1 MDIEREAPKGPTLN
15 LGTGSGGISIGKP
28 AAAASAET
36 PAFQTPAPVAQTPA
50 PAAQAAAPSARVQQE
65 SPVARVREPEAR
77 DRARQNQGYLATIK
91 VVGVGGAGVNAI
103 NRMIDSNLRGVEFV
117 AVNTDAQTLRMSD
130 ADVRID
136 LGATTTRGLGAGSM
150 PAVGRAAAEEHRS
163 DLAEA
168 LAGADMVFVTAGEGG
183 GTGTGAAPVVAQVAR
198 ESGALTVGVVTRP
211 FSFEGR
217 HRYQQAESGI
227 LELAAATDTLIVIP
241 NDRLLS
247 VATAKTSMLQAFA
260 MADEVLLQGV
270 QGVVDL
276 IITPGLINTDFAD
289 VRMIMK
295 DAGRALMG
303 IGEAAGEDRAVAAA
317 QAAITSPLLESPIDG
332 AKGILLNICGPSDL
346 SLFEVNAA
354 AEIVHS
360 VADPEAN
367 IIFGA
372 VIDDTLHDQV
382 RVTVIAAGCNSALGI

>member
-1 MDIEREAPKGPTLN
+1 MDIERNTPAEATKPTTLN
-15 LGTGSGGISIGKP
+15 LGQTPGSLSIAKP
-28 AAAASAET
+28 AAVATQAEAA
-36 PAFQTPAPVAQTPA
+36 PAPR
-50 PAAQAAAPSARVQQE
+50 PSTSQVETA
-65 SPVARVREPEAR
+65 PVARVREPNA
-77 DRARQNQGYLATIK
+77 AQPPRQSTGYMATIK

-103 NRMIDSNLRGVEFV
+103 NRMIDSNLRGVEFI
-117 AVNTDAQTLRMSD
+117 AVNTDSQTLRMSD

-136 LGATTTRGLGAGSM
+136 LGANTTRGLGAGSM
-150 PAVGRAAAEEHRS
+150 PSVGRAAAEECRAE
-163 DLAEA
+163 LAEA

-183 GTGTGAAPVVAQVAR
+183 GTGTGAAPVVAQIAR
-198 ESGALTVGVVTRP
+198 EAGALTVGVVTRP
-211 FSFEGR
+211 FAFEGR
-217 HRYQQAESGI
+217 HRSQQGESGI
-227 LELAAATDTLIVIP
+227 LELAAACDTLIVIP

-289 VRMIMK
+289 VRMTMQ

-303 IGEAAGEDRAVAAA
+303 IGEASGEDRAVAAA

-332 AKGILLNICGPSDL
+332 AKSILMNICGPSDM

-372 VIDDTLHDQV
+372 VIDDTLHDQI
-382 RVTVIAAGCNSALGI
+382 RVTVIAAGCNSATTFGI

>member
-1 MDIEREAPKGPTLN
+1 MDIDRNADEPVKAPSLN
-15 LGTGSGGISIGKP
+15 LGSLSKP
-28 AAAASAET
+28 AAQPVVQAT
-36 PAFQTPAPVAQTPA
+36 QPAVKPAVKREDP
-50 PAAQAAAPSARVQQE
+50 

-77 DRARQNQGYLATIK
+77 EKRQNQGYLATIK

-150 PAVGRAAAEEHRS
+150 PAVGRAAAEEHRAE
-163 DLAEA
+163 LAEA

-198 ESGALTVGVVTRP
+198 EAGALTVGVVTRP

-217 HRYQQAESGI
+217 HRFQQADSGI
-227 LELAAATDTLIVIP
+227 LELAAAVDTLVVIP

-303 IGEAAGEDRAVAAA
+303 IGEAAGEDRAIAAA

-354 AEIVHS
+354 AEVVHA

-382 RVTVIAAGCNSALGI
+382 RVTVIAAGCNSTFGL

>member
-1 MDIEREAPKGPTLN
+1 MDNSQDPTPIDTFGAPSAAPAS
-15 LGTGSGGISIGKP
+15 TGRSV
-28 AAAASAET
+28 
-36 PAFQTPAPVAQTPA
+36 APRPA
-50 PAAQAAAPSARVQQE
+50 PAPPSMPASQPASRG
-65 SPVARVREPEAR
+65 
-77 DRARQNQGYLATIK
+77 NQGFLATIK

-103 NRMIDSNLRGVEFV
+103 NRMIDANLRGVEFV

-130 ADVRID
+130 ADIRID
-136 LGATTTRGLGAGSM
+136 LGAATTRGLGAGSM
-150 PAVGRAAAEEHRS
+150 PAVGRAAAEEHRAE
-163 DLAEA
+163 LAEA

-198 ESGALTVGVVTRP
+198 EAGALTVGVVTRP
-211 FSFEGR
+211 FAFEGR
-217 HRYQQAESGI
+217 HRSNQAETGVM
-227 LELAAATDTLIVIP
+227 ELAAACDTIIVIP

-247 VATAKTSMLQAFA
+247 VATAKTSILQAFA

-382 RVTVIAAGCNSALGI
+382 RVTVIAAGCNSTAGY

>member
-1 MDIEREAPKGPTLN
+1 MNIQPKAEETIVTTPEVKTPEVAK
-15 LGTGSGGISIGKP
+15 TISHN
-28 AAAASAET
+28 AAAVIASAI
-36 PAFQTPAPVAQTPA
+36 A
-50 PAAQAAAPSARVQQE
+50 S
-65 SPVARVREPEAR
+65 SNS
-77 DRARQNQGYLATIK
+77 RANQGFLASIK

-103 NRMIDSNLRGVEFV
+103 NRMIDANLRGVEFI
-117 AVNTDAQTLRMSD
+117 AVNTDAQTLRLSD

-136 LGATTTRGLGAGSM
+136 LGASTTRGLGAGSV
-150 PAVGRAAAEEHRS
+150 PAIGKASAEEHRAQ
-163 DLAEA
+163 LAEA

-183 GTGTGAAPVVAQVAR
+183 GTGTGAAPIVAQVAR
-198 ESGALTVGVVTRP
+198 EAGALTVGVVSRP
-211 FSFEGR
+211 FAFEGR
-217 HRYQQAESGI
+217 HRSAQAEQGI
-227 LELAAATDTLIVIP
+227 SELAAACDTLIVIP
-241 NDRLLS
+241 NDRLLA

-303 IGEAAGEDRAVAAA
+303 IGEASGEDRAVAAA
-317 QAAITSPLLESPIDG
+317 QAAITSPLLEVPIDG
-332 AKGILLNICGPSDL
+332 ARGILINICGPSYL

-354 AEIVHS
+354 AEVIHA

-372 VIDDTLHDQV
+372 VVDDTLQDQV
-382 RVTVIAAGCNSALGI
+382 RVTVIAAGCSTTQSL

>member
-1 MDIEREAPKGPTLN
+1 MNIQPKAEETIVTTPEVT
-15 LGTGSGGISIGKP
+15 TPEVAKTISHN
-28 AAAASAET
+28 AAAVIASAI
-36 PAFQTPAPVAQTPA
+36 A
-50 PAAQAAAPSARVQQE
+50 S
-65 SPVARVREPEAR
+65 SNS
-77 DRARQNQGYLATIK
+77 RANQGFLASIK

-103 NRMIDSNLRGVEFV
+103 NRMIDANLRGVEFI
-117 AVNTDAQTLRMSD
+117 AVNTDAQTLRLSD

-136 LGATTTRGLGAGSM
+136 LGASTTRGLGAGSV
-150 PAVGRAAAEEHRS
+150 PAIGKASAEEHRAQ
-163 DLAEA
+163 LAEA

-183 GTGTGAAPVVAQVAR
+183 GTGTGAAPIVAQVAR
-198 ESGALTVGVVTRP
+198 EAGALTVGVVSRP
-211 FSFEGR
+211 FAFEGR
-217 HRYQQAESGI
+217 HRSAQAEQGI
-227 LELAAATDTLIVIP
+227 SELAAACDTLIVIP
-241 NDRLLS
+241 NDRLLA

-303 IGEAAGEDRAVAAA
+303 IGEASGEDRAVAAA
-317 QAAITSPLLESPIDG
+317 QAAITSPLLEVPIDG
-332 AKGILLNICGPSDL
+332 ARGILINICGPSDL

-354 AEIVHS
+354 AEVIHA

-372 VIDDTLHDQV
+372 VVDDTLQDQV
-382 RVTVIAAGCNSALGI
+382 RVTVIAAGCSTTQSL

>member
-1 MDIEREAPKGPTLN
+1 MDIERNTPAEATKPTTLN
-15 LGTGSGGISIGKP
+15 LGQTPGSLSIAKP
-28 AAAASAET
+28 AAVATQAEAA
-36 PAFQTPAPVAQTPA
+36 PA
-50 PAAQAAAPSARVQQE
+50 PAPAPRPSTSQVE
-65 SPVARVREPEAR
+65 TTPVARVREPNA
-77 DRARQNQGYLATIK
+77 AQPPRQSNGYMATIK

-103 NRMIDSNLRGVEFV
+103 NRMIDSNLRGVEFI
-117 AVNTDAQTLRMSD
+117 AVNTDSQTLRMSD

-136 LGATTTRGLGAGSM
+136 LGANTTRGLGAGSM
-150 PAVGRAAAEEHRS
+150 PSVGRAAAEECRAE
-163 DLAEA
+163 LAEA

-183 GTGTGAAPVVAQVAR
+183 GTGTGAAPVVAQIAR
-198 ESGALTVGVVTRP
+198 EAGALTVGVVTRP
-211 FSFEGR
+211 FAFEGR
-217 HRYQQAESGI
+217 HRSQQGESGI
-227 LELAAATDTLIVIP
+227 LELAAACDTLIVIP

-289 VRMIMK
+289 VRMTMQ

-303 IGEAAGEDRAVAAA
+303 IGEASGEDRAVAAA

-332 AKGILLNICGPSDL
+332 AKSILMNICGPSDM

-372 VIDDTLHDQV
+372 VIDDTLHDQI
-382 RVTVIAAGCNSALGI
+382 RVTVIAAGCNSTPTFGI

>member
-1 MDIEREAPKGPTLN
+1 MNIQPRTDENTSVFSAN
-15 LGTGSGGISIGKP
+15 ASDVISH
-28 AAAASAET
+28 AVSQASA
-36 PAFQTPAPVAQTPA
+36 
-50 PAAQAAAPSARVQQE
+50 
-65 SPVARVREPEAR
+65 
-77 DRARQNQGYLATIK
+77 RAGQGFLASIK

-103 NRMIDSNLRGVEFV
+103 NRMIDANLRGVEFI
-117 AVNTDAQTLRMSD
+117 AVNTDAQTLRLSD

-136 LGATTTRGLGAGSM
+136 LGASTTRGLGAGSV
-150 PAVGRAAAEEHRS
+150 PTVGRASAEEHRAE
-163 DLAEA
+163 LAEA

-198 ESGALTVGVVTRP
+198 ELGALTVGVVSRP
-211 FSFEGR
+211 FSFEGS
-217 HRYQQAESGI
+217 HRSAPADQGI
-227 LELAAATDTLIVIP
+227 TELAAATDTLIVIP
-241 NDRLLS
+241 NDRLLA

-260 MADEVLLQGV
+260 MADEILLQGV

-303 IGEAAGEDRAVAAA
+303 IGEASGEDRAVAAA

-332 AKGILLNICGPSDL
+332 ARGILLNICGPSDL

-354 AEIVHS
+354 AEVVHA

-372 VIDDTLHDQV
+372 VIDDALQDQV
-382 RVTVIAAGCNSALGI
+382 RVTVIAAGCASVANL

>member
-1 MDIEREAPKGPTLN
+1 MNIQPRNEERSDAFSAN
-15 LGTGSGGISIGKP
+15 AADVISH
-28 AAAASAET
+28 AVSQASA
-36 PAFQTPAPVAQTPA
+36 
-50 PAAQAAAPSARVQQE
+50 
-65 SPVARVREPEAR
+65 
-77 DRARQNQGYLATIK
+77 RAGQGFLASIK

-103 NRMIDSNLRGVEFV
+103 NRMIDANLRGVEFI
-117 AVNTDAQTLRMSD
+117 AVNTDAQTLRLSD

-136 LGATTTRGLGAGSM
+136 LGASTTRGLGAGSV
-150 PAVGRAAAEEHRS
+150 PAVGRASAEEHRAE
-163 DLAEA
+163 LAEA

-198 ESGALTVGVVTRP
+198 ELGALTVGVVSRP

-217 HRYQQAESGI
+217 HRSAQADQGI
-227 LELAAATDTLIVIP
+227 SELAAATDTLIVIP
-241 NDRLLS
+241 NDRLLA

-260 MADEVLLQGV
+260 MADEILLQGV

-303 IGEAAGEDRAVAAA
+303 IGEASGEDRAVAAA

-332 AKGILLNICGPSDL
+332 ARGILLNICGPSDL

-354 AEIVHS
+354 AEVVHA

-372 VIDDTLHDQV
+372 VIDDALQDQV
-382 RVTVIAAGCNSALGI
+382 RVTVIAAGCTSVAHL